1 MDIILARHA
10 ETVFNAAGRMQGH
23 MGHTPLTRTGI
34 AQAEAMGAALALALP
49 GAGALAGTPD
59 RDLWVSPSGRTQQTA
74 AIIGEHL
81 GRSFFDW
88 RQDARLLEIDV
99 GDWEGRYYADIVAE
113 TGPIVD
119 MEVGLFSAIPP
130 NGEWFPA
137 IAARLRDWLTGL
149 DPARPVLAI
158 SHGITARVLRG
169 LLVGGSDW
177 HGVTVAANASQ
188 GTVFHICDGAETVI
202 HAGTGVHGVR
212 AA

>member
-10 ETVFNAAGRMQGH
+10 ETVFNAAARMQGN
-23 MGHTPLTRTGI
+23 MAHTPLTRTGI
-34 AQAEAMGAALALALP
+34 AQAEAMGAALAAAL
-49 GAGALAGTPD
+49 GRTPD

-74 AIIGEHL
+74 AIVGELL
-81 GRSFFDW
+81 GRPFFDW
-88 RQDARLLEIDV
+88 RTDTRLLEIDV
-99 GDWEGRYYADIVAE
+99 GNWEGRYYADIVAE
-113 TGPIVD
+113 AGPIVD
-119 MEVGLFSAIPP
+119 AEVGLFSKAPP

-137 IAARLRDWLTGL
+137 IAARLGHWLSEL

-177 HGVTVAANASQ
+177 HGVKVAPNASQ
-188 GTVFHICDGAETVI
+188 GTVFHIRDGREDVLL
-202 HAGTGVHGVR
+202 TGSGAHGVR

>member
-10 ETVFNAAGRMQGH
+10 ETVFNAAARMQGH
-23 MGHTPLTRTGI
+23 MAHTPLTRAGI
-34 AQAEAMGAALALALP
+34 SQAEAMGAALAGLLGPA
-49 GAGALAGTPD
+49 PD

-74 AIIGEHL
+74 AIVGEHIQ
-81 GRSFFDW
+81 RPFFDW
-88 RQDARLLEIDV
+88 RTDSRLLEIDV
-99 GDWEGRYYADIVAE
+99 GDWEGRYYADIIAE

-119 MEVGLFSAIPP
+119 AEARLFSVPPP

-137 IAARLRDWLTGL
+137 IAARLNDWLAGL

-169 LLVGGSDW
+169 LLVGGREW
-177 HGVTVAANASQ
+177 HGVKIAVDAPQ
-188 GTVFHICDGAETVI
+188 GTVFRITDGAETI
-202 HAGTGVHGVR
+202 LHTGSGVQGVR

>member
-10 ETVFNAAGRMQGH
+10 ETVFNAAARMQGH
-23 MGHTPLTRTGI
+23 MAHTPLTRSGI
-34 AQAEAMGAALALALP
+34 AQAEAMGAALA
-49 GAGALAGTPD
+49 GALGPAPD

-74 AIIGEHL
+74 AIVGEHL
-81 GRSFFDW
+81 QRGFFDW

-113 TGPIVD
+113 AGPIVD
-119 MEVGLFSAIPP
+119 PEARLFCVEPP
-130 NGEWFPA
+130 SGEWFPA
-137 IAARLRDWLTGL
+137 IASRLQSWLAGL

-169 LLVGGSDW
+169 LLVGGREW
-177 HGVTVAANASQ
+177 QGVTVAADAPQ
-188 GTVFHICDGAETVI
+188 GTVFHIVDGAETI
-202 HAGTGVHGVR
+202 LHTGSGVHGVR

>member
-10 ETVFNAAGRMQGH
+10 ETVFNAAARMQGN
-23 MGHTPLTRTGI
+23 MAHTPLTRAGI
-34 AQAEAMGAALALALP
+34 GQADAMGAALAA
-49 GAGALAGTPD
+49 ALAGMPD

-81 GRSFFDW
+81 GRNFFDW
-88 RQDARLLEIDV
+88 RSDARLLEIDV

-119 MEVGLFSAIPP
+119 AERRLFAVPPP
-130 NGEWFPA
+130 NGEWYPA
-137 IAARLRDWLTGL
+137 IAQRLESWLAAL
-149 DPARPVLAI
+149 DSARPVLAI

-169 LLVGGSDW
+169 LLVGGADW
-177 HGVTVAANASQ
+177 HGVRVAVDAPQ
-188 GTVFHICDGAETVI
+188 GTVFHIRDGVETML
-202 HAGTGVHGVR
+202 HAGSGVQGSR

>member
-10 ETVFNAAGRMQGH
+10 ETVFNAAARMQGH
-23 MGHTPLTRTGI
+23 MAHTPLTRTGI
-34 AQAEAMGAALALALP
+34 AQAEAMGAALAAAL
-49 GAGALAGTPD
+49 GDATD

-81 GRSFFDW
+81 GRRFFDW
-88 RQDARLLEIDV
+88 RSDARLLEIDV

-119 MEVGLFSAIPP
+119 PAHGLFSVVPP

-137 IAARLRDWLTGL
+137 IAARLADWLAAL

-169 LLVGGSDW
+169 LLVGGTDW
-177 HGVTVAANASQ
+177 HGVRVAPNAPQ
-188 GTVFHICDGAETVI
+188 GSVFQIRDGRESILLTGS
-202 HAGTGVHGVR
+202 GTR
-212 AA
+212 AARAA

>member
-10 ETVFNAAGRMQGH
+10 ETVFNAAARMQGH
-23 MGHTPLTRTGI
+23 MAHTPLTRAGI
-34 AQAEAMGAALALALP
+34 AQAEAMGAALADVL
-49 GAGALAGTPD
+49 GQRPD

-74 AIIGEHL
+74 AIVGEHL
-81 GRSFFDW
+81 GVGFFGW

-99 GDWEGRYYADIVAE
+99 GAWEGRYYADIVAE

-119 MEVGLFSAIPP
+119 AERRLFSRAPP
-130 NGEWFPA
+130 GGEWFPA
-137 IAARLRDWLTGL
+137 IAARLVEWLAQL

-169 LLVGGSDW
+169 ILVGGDDW
-177 HGVTVAANASQ
+177 HGVKVAPDAPQ
-188 GTVFHICDGAETVI
+188 GTVFRISDGGETVLLTG
-202 HAGTGVHGVR
+202 AGVHGVR